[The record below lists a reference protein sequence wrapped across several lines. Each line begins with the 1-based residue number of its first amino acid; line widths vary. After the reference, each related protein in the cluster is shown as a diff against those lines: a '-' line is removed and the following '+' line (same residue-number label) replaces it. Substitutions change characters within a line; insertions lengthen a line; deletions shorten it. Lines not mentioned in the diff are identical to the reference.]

1 MFLTSFGGQLPGR
14 QLPNHFYPIV
24 IPISVQW
31 NNHIIAK
38 FYIWCCRFK
47 LQQKNNIFIF
57 VHFNSSSSV
66 SWFFGKIRFV
76 WVFGF
81 FKHWCHSAISI
92 SKNNYFLITL
102 QKIFSISRLKMIVC
116 EHFPIKKFTCCYTAT
131 TLPHTVAITPT
142 CSITLGTFCACVCL
156 MTPTAN
162 RIFWSCYTATTLPH
176 TVAITPT
183 CSISLRTFW
192 ACVCLMISTANRI
205 SWI

>member
-76 WVFGF
+76 WAFGF

-102 QKIFSISRLKMIVC
+102 QKLFSISRLKMIVC
-116 EHFPIKKFTCCYTAT
+116 EHFPMKKIYLLLHSYHSPTHSRHYTN
-131 TLPHTVAITPT
+131 LLHYLGDILRMCLLDDPH
-142 CSITLGTFCACVCL
+142 S
-156 MTPTAN
+156 
-162 RIFWSCYTATTLPH
+162 
-176 TVAITPT
+176 
-183 CSISLRTFW
+183 
-192 ACVCLMISTANRI
+192 
-205 SWI
+205 